1 MNLKISMPKGCSED
15 IIFSLPFD
23 LTETGQVTEGHFAAD
38 RENIY
43 IYGRNGLESTYEIS
57 KYYSFEVFR
66 QSGCSMIRGRAR
78 EDGSWQMFCCFT
90 QTQYIRFAELAKI
103 LDFYAKTGRLAEE
116 SDAPESNCP
125 KCGIRLK
132 TEGAECPFCTKKSST
147 AMRLVKRIMRYRKPF
162 LLTVALAVLS
172 YGANIVSPSLY
183 RIIIDEVQTEGGPDM
198 NLFLIIAAVIVVL
211 SVFTVIVD
219 YIGFRVNV
227 KMSATF
233 VRDLRRDLFEKVQMI
248 SMKAFSKR
256 TSGEIIRRLSDDA
269 NILKNFLTGQGK
281 AMVINV
287 VALVVL
293 MIIMFCVN
301 WRLALLVV
309 IPMPIAAVIT
319 QKVMRK
325 IGGLYG
331 KWWRKTCNS
340 SKYLNDIIS
349 GQRVVKSYGSEERE
363 VERYTGI
370 SQEVA
375 VSYNKAE
382 CTWYLLHPILRYIL
396 AVGEM
401 LMLYFGAS
409 MVMDFEITIGEFV
422 QFTSYASMMYG
433 PVEWLMNLPRVLS
446 QAMVSAGKIF
456 EVLEEPIDLDDS
468 ADAVDMDIKGDIA
481 FENVSFG
488 YTAYNPVLKNISF
501 NIKQGEMIGIVGHS
515 GVGKS
520 TLINLLMRLYDPTY
534 GSIKID
540 GVDLRDIKAESLH
553 QKLGVVLQE
562 TFLFYGTVFENIA
575 YAKPGATFEEVVQA
589 AKIAD
594 CHDFITRLPDGYN
607 TYVGEKGH
615 NLSGG
620 ERQRVAIARAIL
632 RDPKIIILDE
642 ATASLD
648 TQTEK
653 QIQTALNRV
662 IKGRTTIAI
671 AHRLSTLSSADR
683 LIVLDKGR
691 VAEVGTHTELM
702 GRKGVYY
709 RLVMAQ
715 RTTAAIKKTSE
726 EAAVG

>member
-1 MNLKISMPKGCSED
+1 MNLKISIPKDCPED
-15 IIFSLPFD
+15 IIFCLPFD
-23 LTETGQVTEGHFAAD
+23 LTETGQVTDGRLAAD
-38 RENIY
+38 REKIY
-43 IYGRNGLESTYEIS
+43 IYGSGGLESTYDIS

-78 EDGSWQMFCCFT
+78 ADGSWQMFCCFT
-90 QTQYIRFAELAKI
+90 QTQYVRFAELAKI
-103 LDFYAKTGRLAEE
+103 LDFYAKTGKLAEL

-125 KCGIRLK
+125 SCGVRLSH
-132 TEGAECPFCTKKSST
+132 EGAECPFCTKKSST
-147 AMRLVKRIMRYRKPF
+147 AAKLVKRIMRYKVTF
-162 LLTVALAVLS
+162 FITVAISMLS

-183 RIIIDEVQTEGGPDM
+183 RIIIDEVNAGSEPDM
-198 NLFLIIAAVIVVL
+198 DLFFLIAALVVGL
-211 SVFTVIVD
+211 SVFTSIID
-219 YIGFRVNV
+219 YIGYRVNIR
-227 KMSATF
+227 MSAVF
-233 VRDLRRDLFEKVQMI
+233 VRDLRSELFSKVQMI
-248 SMKAFSKR
+248 SMKSFSRR

-269 NILKNFLTGQGK
+269 YTLKNFLTGQGK
-281 AMVINV
+281 QMILNV
-287 VALVVL
+287 VALFAL

-301 WRLALLVV
+301 WKLALLVV
-309 IPMPIAAVIT
+309 IPMPIAALLT
-319 QKVMRK
+319 QRIMRT

-331 KWWRKTCNS
+331 RWWRKTCNS

-349 GQRVVKSYGSEERE
+349 GQRVVKSYGSEDRE
-363 VERYTGI
+363 VERFTGI
-370 SQEVA
+370 SGQVA
-375 VSYNKAE
+375 DAYSKAE
-382 CTWYLLHPILRYIL
+382 CTWYLLYPILRYIL
-396 AVGEM
+396 AAGEM

-409 MVMDFEITIGEFV
+409 MVMDLEISIGEFV

-446 QAMVSAGKIF
+446 QTMVSAGKIF

-468 ADAVDMDIKGDIA
+468 ENASEIDIKGDIS

-488 YTAYNPVLKNISF
+488 YTAYNPVLKNVSCE
-501 NIKQGEMIGIVGHS
+501 IKAGEMIGIVGHS

-520 TLINLLMRLYDPTY
+520 TLINLLMRLYDPTD

-540 GVDLRDIKAESLH
+540 GTDLRDIKSESLH
-553 QKLGVVLQE
+553 KKLGVVLQE
-562 TFLFYGTVFENIA
+562 TFLFYGTVYDNIA
-575 YAKPGATFEEVVQA
+575 YAKPDATFEEVIRA

-594 CHDFITRLPDGYN
+594 CHDFVTRLPDGYN
-607 TYVGEKGH
+607 TYVGEKGYS
-615 NLSGG
+615 LSGG

-691 VAEVGTHTELM
+691 VAEIGTHTELM

-715 RTTAAIKKTSE
+715 RTTAAIKAQSHPE
-726 EAAVG
+726 YV

>member
-1 MNLKISMPKGCSED
+1 MNLKISIPKGCSED
-15 IIFSLPFD
+15 IVFSLPFD
-23 LTETGQVTEGHFAAD
+23 LTETGQKTEGWLTAD
-38 RENIY
+38 REKIY
-43 IYGRNGLESTYEIS
+43 IYSSKGLECSYEIS

-66 QSGCSMIRGRAR
+66 QSGCSMIRGRERA
-78 EDGSWQMFCCFT
+78 DGSWQTFCCFT
-90 QTQYIRFAELAKI
+90 QTHYVRFAELAKI
-103 LDFYAKTGRLAEE
+103 LDFYAKTGRFTEV

-147 AMRLVKRIMRYRKPF
+147 AARLIKRIMNYKKPF
-162 LLTVALAVLS
+162 FITVFLALLS
-172 YGANIVSPSLY
+172 YGANIVLPSLY
-183 RIIIDEVQTEGGPDM
+183 RVIIDEVNGGSEPDM
-198 NLFLIIAAVIVVL
+198 DLFFLIAALVVGLSIFTAVI
-211 SVFTVIVD
+211 D
-219 YIGFRVNV
+219 NIGFRINIR
-227 KMSATF
+227 MSALF
-233 VRDLRRDLFEKVQMI
+233 IRDLRNDLFAKVQMI
-248 SMKAFSKR
+248 SMKSFSRR
-256 TSGEIIRRLSDDA
+256 TSGDIIRRLSDDA
-269 NILKNFLTGQGK
+269 NVLKNFLTGQGK
-281 AMVINV
+281 AMILNV
-287 VALVVL
+287 VALTAL

-301 WRLALLVV
+301 WRLALFVV
-309 IPMPIAAVIT
+309 VPMPIAAVLA

-331 KWWRKTCNS
+331 KWWRKVCGS

-363 VERYTGI
+363 VERYTDI
-370 SQEVA
+370 SQQVA
-375 VSYNKAE
+375 TTYNNAE
-382 CTWYLLHPILRYIL
+382 CTWYLLYPLLRYIL

-409 MVMDFEITIGEFV
+409 AVMDLEITIGEFV
-422 QFTSYASMMYG
+422 QFTSYTSMMYG
-433 PVEWLMNLPRVLS
+433 PVEWLMQLPRVLS

-456 EVLEEPIDLDDS
+456 EVLEEPIDLDDGEDS
-468 ADAVDMDIKGDIA
+468 KEIDIKGDIT

-488 YTAYNPVLKNISF
+488 YTAYNPVLKNVSF
-501 NIKQGEMIGIVGHS
+501 EIKQGEMIGIVGHS

-575 YAKPGATFEEVVQA
+575 YAKPGATFEEVIRA

-594 CHDFITRLPDGYN
+594 CHDFVTRLPDGYN
-607 TYVGEKGH
+607 TYVGEKGYS
-615 NLSGG
+615 LSGG

-715 RTTAAIKKTSE
+715 RTTAAIKKTP
-726 EAAVG
+726 EAALIG

>member
-1 MNLKISMPKGCSED
+1 MNLKISIPKDYSED
-15 IIFSLPFD
+15 VIFSLPFD
-23 LTETGQVTEGHFAAD
+23 LTETGQVTEGHLAAD
-38 RENIY
+38 REKIY
-43 IYGRNGLESTYEIS
+43 IYGRDGLESTYEIS
-57 KYYSFEVFR
+57 RYYSFEVFR

-78 EDGSWQMFCCFT
+78 ADGSWQMFCCFT

-103 LDFYAKTGRLAEE
+103 LDFYAKTGKLTEE

-125 KCGIRLK
+125 KCGIRLAH
-132 TEGAECPFCTKKSST
+132 EGAECPFCAKKSST
-147 AMRLVKRIMRYRKPF
+147 AARLIKRIMRYRKPF
-162 LLTVALAVLS
+162 FITVFLAMLS

-183 RIIIDEVQTEGGPDM
+183 RIIIDEVQSEGNPNMD
-198 NLFLIIAAVIVVL
+198 LFFTIAAVVVGL
-211 SVFTVIVD
+211 AVFTSIID
-219 YIGFRVNV
+219 YIGWRTNV
-227 KMSATF
+227 KLSALF
-233 VRDLRRDLFEKVQMI
+233 VRDLRSDLFEKVQMI
-248 SMKAFSKR
+248 SMKSFSRR

-269 NILKNFLTGQGK
+269 QTLKNFLTGQGK
-281 AMVINV
+281 AMIINV

-309 IPMPIAAVIT
+309 IPMPIAAVLA
-319 QKVMRK
+319 QKAMRK
-325 IGGLYG
+325 IGGLYN
-331 KWWRKTCNS
+331 KWWRKTCGS

-349 GQRVVKSYGSEERE
+349 GQRVVKSYGSENRE
-363 VERYTGI
+363 AERYTGI
-370 SQEVA
+370 SDSVA
-375 VSYNKAE
+375 KAYQKAE
-382 CTWYLLHPILRYIL
+382 CTWYLLYPLLRYIL
-396 AVGEM
+396 AAGEM

-409 MVMDFEITIGEFV
+409 MVMDLEISLGEFV

-433 PVEWLMNLPRVLS
+433 PVEWLMQLPRVLS

-456 EVLEEPIDLDDS
+456 EVLDEPIDLDDS
-468 ADAVDMDIKGDIA
+468 ENAVESDIKGDIS

-488 YTAYNPVLKNISF
+488 YTAYNPVLKNVSF
-501 NIKQGEMIGIVGHS
+501 EIKQGEMIGIVGHS

-520 TLINLLMRLYDPTY
+520 TLINLLMRLYDPTG
-534 GSIKID
+534 GSVKID
-540 GVDLRDIKAESLH
+540 GIDLRDIKAESLH
-553 QKLGVVLQE
+553 KRLGVVLQE
-562 TFLFYGTVFENIA
+562 TFLFYGTVFDNIA
-575 YAKPGATFEEVVQA
+575 YAKPGATFEEVVRA

-594 CHDFITRLPDGYN
+594 CHDFVTRLPDGYN
-607 TYVGEKGH
+607 TYVGEKGYS
-615 NLSGG
+615 LSGG

-715 RTTAAIKKTSE
+715 RTTAAIKGAGE
-726 EAAVG
+726 NAAG